1 MKNWS
6 NEQFYGEDRLI
17 RHIRLNRHYGLNG
30 LGLMGI
36 LGIIGIYRL
45 NRHFIGLIG
54 IL

>member
-30 LGLMGI
+30 LDGFNGDF
-36 LGIIGIYRL
+36 RH
-45 NRHFIGLIG
+45 NRHL
-54 IL
+54 